1 MQKKEKIKPTYLTDA
16 VVRGLSKRDI
26 DYFISDTTP
35 GLRIRVWPSGEKVWY
50 FAYRPKGKYP
60 QKIKLDNFR
69 ILSVRGARNRVKK
82 TQSDLFNN
90 IDPIESKKQWDDQPT
105 LGEAVKGWYASSLT
119 VKGGYRKN
127 TIKAIKASFGP
138 WIFRKTNDLNIRKHF
153 SQIEDIR
160 AKKLKDITLEIMENF
175 HKTISSKSPYVA
187 NRVIQYLKIFFY
199 HAIEKGI
206 CNNNPC
212 KIKNKKLN
220 QEIAYDDFLDEVELE
235 RVMENAIQKDE
246 RTGRLL
252 KSHYKKNKLNPV
264 PCCLLAFQFATARRP
279 HDEASSLKWEQVIGL
294 NSGQCRVKLKQTKT
308 SKHDTPLIFPIADE
322 AHNILKLIATDRL
335 NNPESAFYYPISD
348 VRTKYVFPSKRYG
361 VKTKVGICKVP
372 YQRDVRKTFSK
383 LLKMSG
389 VERHMRNYATRHT
402 LATNLL
408 SETGNLKLVAET
420 LGVSLKTA
428 ARYAKVQGKNV
439 VEGVNK
445 VFKKKGKTKLKEV
458 K

>member
-1 MQKKEKIKPTYLTDA
+1 MQKKEKINLTDA
-16 VVRGLSKRDI
+16 IVRKLRPEDGEWRSDI
-26 DYFISDTTP
+26 TP
-35 GLRIRVWPSGEKVWY
+35 GLLIRIRSMDSKVWY
-50 FAYRPKGKYP
+50 FRYRPKGKEP
-60 QKIKLDNFR
+60 QKFVFGNFK

-82 TQSDLFNN
+82 TYSDLLDN
-90 IDPIESKKQWDDQPT
+90 IDPIESRKQWDNQPI
-105 LGEAVKGWYASSLT
+105 LGDAIKGWYASTLT

-127 TIKAIKASFGP
+127 TIKAIKASFSP

-153 SQIEDIR
+153 GQIEDIR
-160 AKKLKDITLEIMENF
+160 TKKLNDITQVMMENF

-235 RVMENAIQKDE
+235 RVMENAIQKDD

-322 AHNILKLIATDRL
+322 AHNILKLIATK
-335 NNPESAFYYPISD
+335 N
-348 VRTKYVFPSKRYG
+348 
-361 VKTKVGICKVP
+361 
-372 YQRDVRKTFSK
+372 K
-383 LLKMSG
+383 L
-389 VERHMRNYATRHT
+389 
-402 LATNLL
+402 
-408 SETGNLKLVAET
+408 
-420 LGVSLKTA
+420 
-428 ARYAKVQGKNV
+428 
-439 VEGVNK
+439 
-445 VFKKKGKTKLKEV
+445 
-458 K
+458 